1 MNAMESWLVPLA
13 AMVVP
18 VAIVAIIFRYVLEQR
33 KLLHQERMAMIEK
46 GLAPEDPKEPSE
58 YLTPYSR
65 TRTLHSGVI
74 TTAVGLAL
82 LVGLGSMGRG
92 PWLLGGLIP
101 LAVGLG
107 TLITF
112 IATSEKDD
120 KE

>member
-1 MNAMESWLVPLA
+1 MESWLVPLA

-18 VAIVAIIFRYVLEQR
+18 VAIVAIVFRYVLEQR
-33 KLLHQERMAMIEK
+33 KMLHQERLAMIEK
-46 GLAPEDPKEPSE
+46 HMMPEDLKEPSD

-65 TRTLHSGVI
+65 ARTLHNGVI
-74 TTAVGLAL
+74 TTGIGLAL

-107 TLITF
+107 HLITYA
-112 IATSEKDD
+112 ATSEKDD
-120 KE
+120 RE